1 MSEEKKNLEK
11 TQGDQI
17 SANDD
22 VVDLTKVERVEIEDP
37 ETGKKRVL
45 TGWQFYVVAA
55 IALCASIFHLYT
67 AATGLLDAM
76 SQRSIHFMFMGSLIF
91 LLYPISTSRPKG
103 KIELWDWGLAIL
115 VLICCGNILFNFEA
129 IAMREGRAITSDIY
143 LGVIMII
150 LVIEGTRRSMG
161 WPLPIVACFALAYGI
176 FGPYFPGMLGHRGF
190 SIDTLA
196 PFMYLRTDGIF
207 GVPLGVSASF
217 IFLFCLFGA
226 FLTISGA
233 GQFFIDLAIALTGRS
248 LGGAGKAAVVASG
261 LMGMVSGSS
270 TGNAVTT
277 GSFTI
282 PLMKQA
288 GYTPTFAGAV
298 VACASTGGQVMPPVM
313 GAAAFIMAQFL
324 AISYWEVVVAAAIP
338 ATLYFVSII
347 MMVHFRAGKR
357 KMKKLD
363 ASELPKAKEVLK
375 RGWHL
380 LLPIVAL
387 VVILAMGYSPT
398 MAVFYSI
405 IAIVVFSWLGAK
417 EHRMT
422 PKMVLNALI
431 TGGMGAIE
439 VAMACAC
446 SGIVIGV
453 IAITGVGLAFSS
465 FVLSLSFGILPLALF
480 WTMIGS
486 IILGMGV
493 PTTAQYIITSTLA
506 APALAQMGVPMQ
518 AAHLYC
524 LYFGVLADVTPP
536 VALAT
541 YAAAGIARSEPLKTG
556 FMALATAAAG
566 FVVPYMF
573 VYNPYL
579 MLDLSGFNA
588 TIAELVQTTGITL
601 FANEGIAPIIK
612 GIMLA
617 IGVITALIGIMG
629 LSAAVQGHLLR
640 DLKIPERMLLFTVP
654 FFIIHPSLIS
664 NTVGC
669 MIIVVMFF
677 MQRGALKKNG
687 IPAQPA

>member
-1 MSEEKKNLEK
+1 MTDDKKKINSDDIDESGLN
-11 TQGDQI
+11 GNI
-17 SANDD
+17 SSDARI
-22 VVDLTKVERVEIEDP
+22 DLSKVERVEIDDP

-45 TGWQFYVVAA
+45 TGWKFYIVAA
-55 IALCASIFHLYT
+55 IAFAASCFHLYT
-67 AATGLLDAM
+67 AAFGLLDAM
-76 SQRSIHFMFMGSLIF
+76 TQRSIHFMFMGSLVF
-91 LLYPISTSRPKG
+91 LLYPVTAKRPKG
-103 KIELWDWGLAIL
+103 KIEPWDWACAIL
-115 VLICCGNILFNFEA
+115 MIICCANILFNFEA
-129 IAMREGRAITSDIY
+129 IAMREGRATQSDII
-143 LGVIMII
+143 LGVAMIL
-150 LVIEGTRRSMG
+150 LVIEATRRSMG
-161 WPLPIVACFALAYGI
+161 WPLPIVATVALLYGI

-233 GQFFIDLAIALTGRS
+233 GQFFINLAVALTGRS
-248 LGGAGKAAVVASG
+248 IGGAGKAAVVASG

-288 GYTPTFAGAV
+288 GYSPIFSGAV

-324 AISYWEVVVAAAIP
+324 AVSYWDVVVSAAIP
-338 ATLYFVSII
+338 ATLYFISII
-347 MMVHFRAGKR
+347 FMVHFRAGKR
-357 KMKKLD
+357 RMKRLD
-363 ASELPKAKEVLK
+363 ASELPKARNVLK
-375 RGWHL
+375 QGWHL

-387 VVILAMGYSPT
+387 VVILAFGYSPT
-398 MAVFYSI
+398 MAVFWSI
-405 IAIVVFSWLGAK
+405 IAIVVFSWLGPK
-417 EHRMT
+417 QHRMT
-422 PKMVLNALI
+422 PKMVLQAMI
-431 TGGMGAIE
+431 SGGMGAIE
-439 VAMACAC
+439 VATACAC
-446 SGIVIGV
+446 SGIIIGV
-453 IAITGVGLAFSS
+453 IAISGVGLAFSS
-465 FVLSLSFGILPLALF
+465 FVLDLSMGLLPLALF

-506 APALAQMGVPMQ
+506 APALAGMGISMH
-518 AAHLYC
+518 AAHLFC

-541 YAAAGIARSEPLKTG
+541 YASAGIARSDPLKTG

-579 MLDLSGFNA
+579 MLQGGSVAD
-588 TIAELVQTTGITL
+588 TI
-601 FANEGIAPIIK
+601 
-612 GIMLA
+612 
-617 IGVITALIGIMG
+617 IGTATALIGIIG
-629 LSAAVQGHLLR
+629 LASAVQGFLVK
-640 DLKIPERMLLFTVP
+640 DLNPVERLALFAVP
-654 FFIIHPSLIS
+654 FLIIWPTIPSNIL
-664 NTVGC
+664 GAA
-669 MIIVVMFF
+669 IVV
-677 MQRGALKKNG
+677 G
-687 IPAQPA
+687 IFILQKGFGRKAESV

>member
-1 MSEEKKNLEK
+1 MDDEKKNLNDEAEDSGGSAL
-11 TQGDQI
+11 GDGGPDEALI
-17 SANDD
+17 
-22 VVDLTKVERVEIEDP
+22 DLSKVERVEIDDP

-45 TGWQFYVVAA
+45 SGWQFGVVAA
-55 IALCASIFHLYT
+55 IALCASLFHLYT
-67 AATGLLDAM
+67 AAFGLLDAM

-91 LLYPISTSRPKG
+91 LLYPVSAKRPKN
-103 KIELWDWGLAIL
+103 KIEPWDWFCAIL
-115 VLICCGNILFNFEA
+115 VLVCCGNILLNFEA
-129 IAMREGRAITSDIY
+129 IAMREGRAIPSDIY
-143 LGVIMII
+143 LGVVITI

-161 WPLPIVACFALAYGI
+161 WPLPIVASAAILYAV

-196 PFMYLRTDGIF
+196 PFLYLRTDGIF

-233 GQFFIDLAIALTGRS
+233 GQFFIDLAVALTGRS
-248 LGGAGKAAVVASG
+248 QGGAGKAAVVASG

-288 GYTPTFAGAV
+288 GYTPTFAGAI

-324 AISYWEVVVAAAIP
+324 GISYWDVVVAAAIP
-338 ATLYFVSII
+338 ATLYFISIF
-347 MMVHFRAGKR
+347 MMVHFRAGRHRMKR
-357 KMKKLD
+357 LD
-363 ASELPKAKEVLK
+363 ASELPRAGEVLRK
-375 RGWHL
+375 GWHL

-387 VVILAMGYSPT
+387 VVILALGYSPT

-405 IAIVVFSWLGAK
+405 VAIVVFSWLGPK

-422 PKMVLNALI
+422 PPMILHALI
-431 TGGMGAIE
+431 SGGMGAIE
-439 VAMACAC
+439 VALACAC

-506 APALAQMGVPMQ
+506 APALAQMGVPMA

-541 YAAAGIARSEPLKTG
+541 YAAAGISRSDPLKTG
-556 FMALATAAAG
+556 FTALANAAAG

-579 MLDLSGFNA
+579 MLHGDVFH
-588 TIAELVQTTGITL
+588 IV
-601 FANEGIAPIIK
+601 
-612 GIMLA
+612 
-617 IGVITALIGIMG
+617 IGTATALVGIMG
-629 LSAAVQGHLLR
+629 LSSAVQGFLLR
-640 DLKIPERMLLFTVP
+640 DLRIAERLLLFTVP
-654 FFIIHPSLIS
+654 FCIIHPSLVS
-664 NTVGC
+664 NTAGC
-669 MIIVVMFF
+669 LIVVAMFIQ
-677 MQRGALKKNG
+677 QRSYLGKS
-687 IPAQPA
+687 IPPAVA